1 MATPEPGEV
10 NPKKFNHLRKLA
22 SSDFG
27 KFALQVEHM
36 SAEVQMK
43 LIAQLP
49 EFRKLASDA
58 LDRISRAH
66 KFTLDSMDQGE
77 GQVHRGFEQWR
88 SALLAMLDDP
98 SLSLEDKLKHRRDR
112 ANASRASRHQFTE
125 REGQGGHARKIDR
138 SVPSGRWS
146 RCRCHGGREVRDR
159 LGRRWCLTDP
169 S

>member
-1 MATPEPGEV
+1 MASPEPGEV

-22 SSDFG
+22 NSDFG

-66 KFTLDSMDQGE
+66 KSTVDSMDHSE
-77 GQVHRGFEQWR
+77 DQVHRGFEQWR

-98 SLSLEDKLKHRRDR
+98 SLSLEDKLKITAEIGRTLREQADINTQ
-112 ANASRASRHQFTE
+112 NARVKAAMLGKLTVASLAVV
-125 REGQGGHARKIDR
+125 GAVVVAVVGGKFGID
-138 SVPSGRWS
+138 SGDD
-146 RCRCHGGREVRDR
+146 GA
-159 LGRRWCLTDP
+159 
-169 S
+169 